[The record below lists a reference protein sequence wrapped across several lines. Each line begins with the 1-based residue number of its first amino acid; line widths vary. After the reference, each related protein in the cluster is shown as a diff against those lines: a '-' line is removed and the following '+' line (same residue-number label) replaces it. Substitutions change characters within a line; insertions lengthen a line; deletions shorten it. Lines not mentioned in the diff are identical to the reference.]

1 MYFTSQVIDQ
11 RNSHD
16 SFWGQKD
23 EWISRMSK
31 DDINRIEKYAPHQG
45 KDSKYFNSNTTHST
59 DHCNGDENNRNF

>member
-11 RNSHD
+11 SNSHD

-23 EWISRMSK
+23 EWVSRMSK
-31 DDINRIEKYAPHQG
+31 DDINRIEKCAPHQG